1 MAGTSQPS
9 PKKGNAWKP
18 ARWPTKALGVLESTQ
33 DALREIARNCDS
45 IDKQTLAINN
55 NIGLAVDAMRRG
67 NVALVNDIM
76 LDIQQRTA
84 TQRHT
89 NATIKGAA
97 ESARAAL
104 AAARVGEY

>member
-1 MAGTSQPS
+1 
-9 PKKGNAWKP
+9 
-18 ARWPTKALGVLESTQ
+18 
-33 DALREIARNCDS
+33 
-45 IDKQTLAINN
+45 
-55 NIGLAVDAMRRG
+55 MRRG
-67 NVALVNDIM
+67 NVALVNDIL